1 MSTLVSFT
9 SEKSPAASLTPAAE
23 SHTIRVMRAL
33 VTGGTGFLG
42 SHLVERLLEEPEAEV
57 YALVRDPSK
66 LRWLEGID
74 RVRLLIGDLQNVPA
88 LPAGLGCVFHL
99 AGLTKTLKSNAYYT
113 VNRDGTANLLRA
125 LEGQSCPPR
134 FVHLGSIAAGGPSA
148 PRRPV
153 REEDAPHPVSP
164 YGESKLMAEA
174 EILKYKDRFPVVTLR
189 AAAVYGPRD
198 EDFLEYFR
206 WMKRGILP
214 LVGPGQKSLSLLYVR
229 DAIRAILM
237 AAKPGVPSGEIFNI
251 ADPGIYTWEDIGR
264 TVANLLG
271 KKLIRIHFPLWTAYL
286 ASAASEGIGRFGGG
300 AHALNI
306 SKYKQMKPDG
316 WLVDVGKARQGL
328 GFESRFSLGEG
339 LGETIAWYLWKGL
352 L

>member
-1 MSTLVSFT
+1 MSTLVSFV
-9 SEKSPAASLTPAAE
+9 SEKSPAASLTPATE
-23 SHTIRVMRAL
+23 SHTIRVMRVL

-42 SHLVERLLEEPEAEV
+42 SHLIERLLEEPGAEV
-57 YALVRDPSK
+57 YSLVRDPSK
-66 LRWLEGID
+66 LRWLEGIE
-74 RVRLLIGDLQNVPA
+74 RVRLLTGDLQNLPA

-99 AGLTKTLKSNAYYT
+99 AGLTKTLKSSEYYT
-113 VNRDGTANLLRA
+113 VNREGTANLLRA
-125 LEGQSCPPR
+125 LEGQSCAPR

-153 REEDAPHPVSP
+153 REGDTPRPVSP

-174 EILKYKDRFPVVTLR
+174 EILKYKDRFPVVILR

-214 LVGPGQKSLSLLYVR
+214 LVGQRQKSLSLLYVR
-229 DAIRAILM
+229 DAVRAVLL
-237 AAKPGVPSGEIFNI
+237 AARPEVSSGEVFNI
-251 ADPGIYTWEDIGR
+251 ADARIYTWEDIGR
-264 TVANLLG
+264 TVAGLLG
-271 KKLIRIHFPLWTAYL
+271 KKLVRVHVPLWTAYL
-286 ASAASEGIGRFGGG
+286 ASAASEGIGRLGGG
-300 AHALNI
+300 ASALNV
-306 SKYKQMKPDG
+306 SKYKQMKPDS
-316 WLVDVGKARQGL
+316 WVVDVRKARQGL
-328 GFESRFSLGEG
+328 GFESRFSLEEG

>member
-1 MSTLVSFT
+1 M
-9 SEKSPAASLTPAAE
+9 
-23 SHTIRVMRAL
+23 RVL

-42 SHLVERLLEEPEAEV
+42 SHLVERLLEEPGAEV
-57 YALVRDPSK
+57 HALVRDPSK
-66 LRWLEGID
+66 LRWLKGIE
-74 RVRLLIGDLQNVPA
+74 RVRLLPGDLQNLPA

-99 AGLTKTLKSNAYYT
+99 AGLTKTFKASDYYT
-113 VNRDGTANLLRA
+113 VNREGTANLLRA
-125 LEGQSCPPR
+125 LEGQSGALR

-153 REEDAPHPVSP
+153 CEEDAPRPVSP

-174 EILKYKDRFPVVTLR
+174 EILKYKDRFLVVILR

-214 LVGPGQKSLSLLYVR
+214 LVGQRRKSLSLLYVR
-229 DAIRAILM
+229 DAVRAILL
-237 AAKPGVPSGEIFNI
+237 AARPEVPSGEIFNI
-251 ADPGIYTWEDIGR
+251 ADPRIYTWEDIGR
-264 TVANLLG
+264 TVAGLLG
-271 KKLIRIHFPLWTAYL
+271 KKLIPVRFPLWTAYL
-286 ASAASEGIGRFGGG
+286 ASAASEGIGRLGGG
-300 AHALNI
+300 VSALNV
-306 SKYKQMKPDG
+306 SKYKQMKPDC
-316 WLVDVGKARQGL
+316 WVADVRKARQGL

>member
-1 MSTLVSFT
+1 M
-9 SEKSPAASLTPAAE
+9 TPAAE
-23 SHTIRVMRAL
+23 SHTIRVMRVL

-42 SHLVERLLEEPEAEV
+42 SHLVERLLEEPDAEV
-57 YALVRDPSK
+57 YALVRNPSK
-66 LRWLEGID
+66 LRWLNGVE
-74 RVRLLIGDLQNVPA
+74 RVRLLTGDLHHLPA

-113 VNRDGTANLLRA
+113 VNQEGTANLLRA

-153 REEDAPHPVSP
+153 REEDPPRPVSP

-214 LVGPGQKSLSLLYVR
+214 LVGHGQR
-229 DAIRAILM
+229 
-237 AAKPGVPSGEIFNI
+237 P
-251 ADPGIYTWEDIGR
+251 
-264 TVANLLG
+264 
-271 KKLIRIHFPLWTAYL
+271 
-286 ASAASEGIGRFGGG
+286 
-300 AHALNI
+300 
-306 SKYKQMKPDG
+306 
-316 WLVDVGKARQGL
+316 
-328 GFESRFSLGEG
+328 
-339 LGETIAWYLWKGL
+339 
-352 L
+352 

>member
-1 MSTLVSFT
+1 
-9 SEKSPAASLTPAAE
+9 LTPAAE
-23 SHTIRVMRAL
+23 SHTIRVMRVL

-42 SHLVERLLEEPEAEV
+42 SHLVERLLEEPETEV
-57 YALVRDPSK
+57 HALVRNPSK
-66 LRWLEGID
+66 LRWLDGIE
-74 RVRLLIGDLQNVPA
+74 RVRLLTGDLHNLPA

-99 AGLTKTLKSNAYYT
+99 AGLTKTLKSNEYYT
-113 VNRDGTANLLRA
+113 VNQEGTANLLRA
-125 LEGQSCPPR
+125 LDGQSCPPR

-153 REEDAPHPVSP
+153 CEADPPRPVSA
-164 YGESKLMAEA
+164 YGESKLRAEA
-174 EILKYKDRFPVVTLR
+174 EVLKYKDRFPVVTLR

-214 LVGPGQKSLSLLYVR
+214 LVGHGQKSLSLLYVR
-229 DAIRAILM
+229 DAVRAILL
-237 AAKPGVPSGEIFNI
+237 AAKPGVPSGEVFNI
-251 ADPGIYTWEDIGR
+251 ADPGAYTWEDIGR
-264 TVANLLG
+264 TVAGLLG
-271 KKLIRIHFPLWTAYL
+271 KKLVPVRFPLWTAYL
-286 ASAASEGIGRFGGG
+286 ASAASEGIGRLGGG
-300 AHALNI
+300 ASALNV
-306 SKYKQMKPDG
+306 SKYKQMKQAG
-316 WLVDVGKARQGL
+316 WVADVRKARQGL